1 MNEPRSITRAEMERA
16 YLSSDASYEGVFWT
30 AVRTTGIFCRP
41 TCPARKPKPENCE
54 FFASVREALFAG
66 YRACKRCRPMDPLG
80 TAPDWVAPLLA
91 ELESDP
97 QPRVQAHDLRDRGLD
112 PGRVR
117 RWFVTNYGM
126 TFAAYCRAKRLGVAL
141 QQLRSGAA
149 VDDVVFDSGY
159 RSHSGFRDAFDKT
172 FGQAPGKGRSM
183 EPVVTTMIESPVGP
197 LLAGARDAGIC
208 LLEFTDRRML
218 EAQMQTVQRRLGA
231 ALVPGEHLW
240 LAQLATELGEYFA
253 AKRRDFT
260 LPLVAPGTPFQEQ
273 VWAELL
279 KIPYGQTICYEE
291 LAQRVGRPGA
301 SRAVGTANGMNRI
314 AIVIPCH
321 RVLNK
326 SGQLGGYG
334 GGMWRKQTLLQ
345 LELGQAGMEGTF
357 GAAVSGV
364 QLRLLP

>member
-1 MNEPRSITRAEMERA
+1 
-16 YLSSDASYEGVFWT
+16 
-30 AVRTTGIFCRP
+30 
-41 TCPARKPKPENCE
+41 
-54 FFASVREALFAG
+54 
-66 YRACKRCRPMDPLG
+66 
-80 TAPDWVAPLLA
+80 
-91 ELESDP
+91 
-97 QPRVQAHDLRDRGLD
+97 VQAHDLRDRGLD

-117 RWFVTNYGM
+117 RWFVSNYGM
-126 TFAAYCRAKRLGVAL
+126 TFAAYCRAKRLGAAL
-141 QQLRSGAA
+141 QQLRGGAA

-218 EAQMQTVQRRLGA
+218 EAQMLTVQRRLGA
-231 ALVPGEHLW
+231 ALVPGEHPW
-240 LAQLATELGEYFA
+240 LAQLTAELGEYFA

-260 LPLVAPGTPFQEQ
+260 LPLVAPGTAFQEQ

-301 SRAVGTANGMNRI
+301 SRAVGPANGMNRI

-345 LELGQAGMEGTF
+345 LDLGHAGMEGTF